1 MLGDNDCLFFLL
13 CISESWKSN
22 YPFKKYILIRIL
34 VISAKRKM
42 TLQFEWPLI
51 NVYFCHVRCREL
63 KFLQFFSMQFKILDR
78 RNTPYLGHGVLMA
91 ERKSKRMGKNT
102 QGPSSFYCTHLMNTC
117 SLVIGKASHVTKP
130 NFRSP
135 QEAQTRQGMSMYLYW
150 KK

>member
-13 CISESWKSN
+13 CISASWKSN

-63 KFLQFFSMQFKILDR
+63 TFLQFFSMQFKILDR

-117 SLVIGKASHVTKP
+117 SLVIGKASRVTKP